1 MKKAIFYKEWIKTRR
16 YFPIALTVSV
26 IFIIYALLGVQ
37 RVINFRGVAH
47 LWEIL
52 LSRDVVF
59 IETLTYIP
67 LLAGLLLAIVQF
79 VNAAKTVKA
88 DSASSI
94 SSKPDAN
101 ADADCRSE

>member
-1 MKKAIFYKEWIKTRR
+1 MDQNTPLFSYRFNRIGHIHHLRPARI
-16 YFPIALTVSV
+16 
-26 IFIIYALLGVQ
+26 Q

-52 LSRDVVF
+52 LSRGCRFYRNFNLYPPIDR
-59 IETLTYIP
+59 TLARLSIC
-67 LLAGLLLAIVQF
+67 AR
-79 VNAAKTVKA
+79 NAAKTVKA